1 MDYLGLL
8 EGKQWLEISED
19 FNYARLVDNF
29 VGLRLFPMVR
39 TENMKLAVAQLV
51 EGSDVPV
58 MALVHA
64 LDTEAQI
71 GDRPDY
77 QEIDYTLMLVKKKLN
92 EGEALRKKL
101 KDLGMSNTQRAIVEA
116 VYNDAANLIASVIT
130 RFEVMADEALCSGK
144 LTINENNVNL
154 EVDYHLPED
163 HRLVVSGWSTA
174 SHDILSDLVK
184 IKKNSKNKIVRAL
197 TSDTVMGYI
206 VNNTKLQDIA
216 TKQGT
221 YVTEDWARNYISNLL
236 GIEFIVVDGT
246 YKDKYQGGT
255 ERNFFA
261 QDVISFLTTTGELG
275 KTYMTSTPSEDCDLA
290 TNVTRSGFVSVR
302 QYLAQDDPLTVYTI
316 AEGLGLPVFQD
327 IKQLYVC
334 KVNA

>member
-8 EGKQWLEISED
+8 ESKQWLEISED
-19 FNYARLVDNF
+19 FDYIRATQDF
-29 VGLRLFPMVR
+29 TGLRLFPMVR

-58 MALVHA
+58 MALVHT

-71 GDRPDY
+71 GDRPDF
-77 QEIDYTLMLVKKKLN
+77 QEIDYTLMLVKRKLN
-92 EGEALRKKL
+92 QGEALRKKL
-101 KDLGMSNTQRAIVEA
+101 KDLGMSNTERNIINS
-116 VYNDAANLIASVIT
+116 VYNDAANLIASVLT

-144 LTINENNVNL
+144 LTIDENNVKL
-154 EVDYHLPED
+154 TVDYHLPES
-163 HRLVVSGWSTA
+163 HQLVVSGWATA
-174 SHDILSDLVK
+174 SHDILGDLVK
-184 IKKNSKNKIVRAL
+184 IKKISKNKIVRAL
-197 TSDTVMGYI
+197 TSNTVMGYI
-206 VNNTKLQDIA
+206 VNNTKLQEIA

-221 YVTEDWARNYISNLL
+221 FVTEDWAKNYISTFF

-275 KTYMTSTPSEDCDLA
+275 YTYMTSTPSEDCNLA
-290 TNVTRSGFVSVR
+290 TNVTRTGFVSVD
-302 QYLAQDDPLTVYTI
+302 QWLGNDPKTVWTE
-316 AEGLGLPVFQD
+316 AEGLGLPVFRN
-327 IKQLYVC
+327 INQLYVC
-334 KVNA
+334 KVSA